1 MLSAFKLKIMYYKI
15 ENKESE
21 VYKKLHEQR
30 TKEQQMELKNIA
42 SIIEKTGLNFTQ
54 FFGRRGQQNFRR
66 VTFYNGFEFTEPEK
80 VDLKIWKRDKEYTE
94 IFVPNTRTKL
104 GREMQEFLNNGLEGS
119 MYGIINDILGLET
132 LPRFTFPFV
141 EIIGEKII
149 IMVDDQYDLDDK
161 DIIEI
166 TKREFEEA
174 RLKY

>member
-1 MLSAFKLKIMYYKI
+1 MYYKI

-30 TKEQQMELKNIA
+30 TKEEQMELKNTA
-42 SIIEKTGLNFTQ
+42 SIIEKTGLNFTN

-66 VTFYNGFEFTEPEK
+66 VTSYSGFEFTEPEK
-80 VDLKIWKRDKEYTE
+80 VDLKIWKRHKEHTE

-119 MYGIINDILGLET
+119 RYDVINDILGLED
-132 LPRFTFPFV
+132 LRRFTFPFV
-141 EIIGEKII
+141 EIVGEKII
-149 IMVDDQYDLDDK
+149 LYVDDQYDLNDK

-166 TKREFEEA
+166 TKREFNEL
-174 RLKY
+174 RQ